1 MKCPDCEMEV
11 ESLTRAGICKKCSVC
26 KAQIKYVNKLNNTNK
41 PYIPVK
47 ELKKTDMTTYQKIM
61 SRRKTSESNK
71 TSKTNKSSKS
81 NKTSKNK
88 VTQTNTAKQSDDLIK
103 LKQAAKD
110 EVKLDIINFRKQKDI
125 KEPCNYLD
133 LSILMNWLNEMLKEV
148 NYFKTLD
155 SNRQLYDT
163 LILDYLH
170 IVKPNNRITDLNDYA
185 KLAIKQEYLQ
195 QERTPVCTQ
204 LNKYKIVEP
213 FFDKLKEDSEL
224 SDIFHNCMSDL
235 IAYDESNKNPKYKTS
250 TISIQDNN
258 NVEYSNTFEFR
269 TISKPH
275 QQNKYSARISKV
287 MNLYNNPNYQPF
299 VYKGAIYADS
309 EEEAKEKLLEFIK
322 EKFPSLTYNTKDIEI
337 SLYTER
343 GEL

>member
-11 ESLTRAGICKKCSVC
+11 KSLTRAGICKKCSVR
-26 KAQIKYVNKLNNTNK
+26 KAQVKYMNKLNNTNK
-41 PYIPVK
+41 PYIPLK
-47 ELKKTDMTTYQKIM
+47 ELKKTNMVAYQKVM
-61 SRRKTSESNK
+61 NRRKTS
-71 TSKTNKSSKS
+71 KS
-81 NKTSKNK
+81 NTTPKNE
-88 VTQTNTAKQSDDLIK
+88 VTQNNTAKQSDDLTK
-103 LKQAAKD
+103 LKRIAED
-110 EVKLDIINFRKQKDI
+110 EAKLDIINFRKQKDI

-133 LSILMNWLNEMLKEV
+133 LSILMNWLNEILKEV

-155 SNRQLYDT
+155 LNRQLYDT
-163 LILDYLH
+163 LMLDYLH
-170 IVKPNNRITDLNDYA
+170 VVKPNNHVTDLNDYA
-185 KLAIKQEYLQ
+185 KLALKQEYLQ
-195 QERTPVCTQ
+195 QERTPICIQ
-204 LNKYKIVEP
+204 LNKYKLVEP
-213 FFDKLKEDSEL
+213 FFNKLKENPDL
-224 SDIFHNCMSDL
+224 LDIFHDCMCEL
-235 IAYDESNKNPKYKTS
+235 MAFDESNKNPKYKTS
-250 TISIQDNN
+250 TLSIQDNT

-343 GEL
+343 EENCNGNISSR

>member
-11 ESLTRAGICKKCSVC
+11 ESLTRAGICKKCNVR
-26 KAQIKYVNKLNNTNK
+26 KNQNTYMNKLNNTNK
-41 PYIPVK
+41 PYIPLR
-47 ELKKTDMTTYQKIM
+47 ELKKIDIVAYQKIM
-61 SRRKTSESNK
+61 NRRKTS
-71 TSKTNKSSKS
+71 KS
-81 NKTSKNK
+81 NTTSKNE
-88 VTQTNTAKQSDDLIK
+88 VTQTNTVKQSDDLTK
-103 LKQAAKD
+103 LRRIAED
-110 EVKLDIINFRKQKDI
+110 EAKLDIINFRKQKDI
-125 KEPCNYLD
+125 KEPGNYLD
-133 LSILMNWLNEMLKEV
+133 LSILMNWLNEILKEV

-163 LILDYLH
+163 LMLDYLH
-170 IVKPNNRITDLNDYA
+170 VVKPSNNITNLNDYA

-195 QERTPVCTQ
+195 QERTPICVQ

-213 FFDKLKEDSEL
+213 FFNKLKENSEL
-224 SDIFHNCMSDL
+224 SDIFHSCMCDL
-235 IAYDESNKNPKYKTS
+235 LEFDESNKNPKYKTS
-250 TISIQDNN
+250 TLSIQGNT

-275 QQNKYSARISKV
+275 QQNKYSARINKV

-322 EKFPSLTYNTKDIEI
+322 EKFPSLTYNAKDIEI

-343 GEL
+343 GEM